1 MKKILLLIALLV
13 LSFFLGYYVKT
24 LTEKKPAFEI
34 DAKPVVEKVERKGV
48 SGVAGIFFK
57 CKDPQK
63 VKAWYKEHLGFNTNA
78 YGALFEWEEGP
89 APSRMGSL
97 QWSPFPETTDYFEPS
112 KKAFMINYRV
122 ENLDELVDQLIAGG
136 VTPLDS
142 IATYEYGKFIHLMDI
157 EGNKIELY
165 EPNYEYGKEE

>member
-1 MKKILLLIALLV
+1 MKNKLLLIAFLV
-13 LSFFLGYYVKT
+13 LSFFLGYYVHT
-24 LTEKKPAFEI
+24 LTEEKHDIKVVDKPAA
-34 DAKPVVEKVERKGV
+34 AKIERNGV

-63 VKAWYKEHLGFNTNA
+63 VKAWYKEHLGFNIGA
-78 YGALFEWEEGP
+78 YGVRFVWEEGS
-89 APSRMGSL
+89 APSRMGSF

-112 KKAFMINYRV
+112 KKSFMINYRV

-165 EPNYEYGKEE
+165 EPNYEYGKDE